1 MKTLVISSRLEDL
14 SSGTD
19 TNYSFNVGI
28 KHPYTTVD
36 VEITS
41 HLEASDSIKMGS
53 VDVKYQTVEKVRKN
67 FGLMGEIDNLRKTLK
82 VEVSTVIFSKL

>member
-41 HLEASDSIKMGS
+41 HVQASDSIKMGS
-53 VDVKYQTVEKVRKN
+53 VN
-67 FGLMGEIDNLRKTLK
+67 
-82 VEVSTVIFSKL
+82 VITYLTFYLTNN